1 MTERVLT
8 AGELNRTMLSRQLLL
23 QRSSHGLVPALE
35 RLGGLQTQYAP
46 AGYIGLWSRLRDF
59 KRDSL
64 TRALEQRRVVQA
76 TLMRATI
83 HMVSARDYVAM
94 TAGVRRFRRD
104 WWVRV
109 SRHDGV
115 DMDAVTSKV
124 RALLADGPMRQKDLA
139 AALEPDGGRAAWGGA
154 GMWVDMV
161 RVPPSGTW
169 ERRRADLYGLADDWL
184 GVHAQVGEEDGIERL
199 VTAYLSGF
207 GPAPVGDIA
216 NWAGLPKTPVKSAVD
231 RMDLRTFRD
240 EKGGELVD
248 LPRLKIEDAET
259 PAPVRFLPV
268 WDATLLVHAR
278 RTQILPEQYRP
289 RIFNTKIP
297 HSVNTFLVDGAVAG
311 TWRYDD
317 GRVAVEPYEK
327 LPAKVRKEVDDEA
340 ERLAAFHAD

>member
-1 MTERVLT
+1 MTDRVLT
-8 AGELNRTMLSRQLLL
+8 AGELNRTMLARQLLL
-23 QRSSHGLVPALE
+23 KRSAQGLVPALE

-64 TRALEQRRVVQA
+64 TRALEQRRVIQA

-83 HMVSARDYVAM
+83 HMVSASDYIVM
-94 TAGVRRFRRD
+94 TAGVRRSRRD
-104 WWVRV
+104 WWLRT

-115 DMDAVTSKV
+115 DVDAVAKKV
-124 RALLADGPMRQKDLA
+124 RGLLADGPMRQKDLVN
-139 AALEPDGGRAAWGGA
+139 ALEPDGGRVAWSGA
-154 GMWVDMV
+154 SVLVDMV

-169 ERRRADLYGLADDWL
+169 ERRRADLYGLAEDWL
-184 GVHAQVGEEDGIERL
+184 DEQAKVTEDEGIQRL
-199 VTAYLSGF
+199 VTAYLNGF
-207 GPAPVGDIA
+207 EPAPIGDIA
-216 NWAGLPKTPVKSAVD
+216 NWAGLPKTPVKSAVEK
-231 RMDLRTFRD
+231 MELRTFRD
-240 EKGGELVD
+240 EKGGELLD
-248 LPRLKIEDAET
+248 LPRLKIDDAET

-289 RIFNTKIP
+289 RIFNTKTP

-317 GRVAVEPYEK
+317 GRVAAEPYEK
-327 LPAKVRKEVDDEA
+327 LPARVRKEVDDEA
-340 ERLAAFHAD
+340 ERLLLFVA